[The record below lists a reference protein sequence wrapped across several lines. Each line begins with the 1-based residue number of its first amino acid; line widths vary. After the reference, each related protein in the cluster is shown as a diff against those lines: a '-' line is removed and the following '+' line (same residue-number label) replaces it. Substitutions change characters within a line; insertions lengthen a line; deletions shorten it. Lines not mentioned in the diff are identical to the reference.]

1 MYIYVYILKAMKN
14 IYQNIYHDYPYND
27 LNIQIIKI

>member
-1 MYIYVYILKAMKN
+1 MYIYVYILKAMK
-14 IYQNIYHDYPYND
+14 QNIYHDYSYND